1 MGDQDNMIKLKE
13 FDLSLCDE
21 DIASAYKEYSVLNYQ
36 AERPLLC
43 QLSRDI
49 RGLVDSLKRL
59 NLKIKVSSTEDS
71 EQKGS
76 SRNDAC

>member
-43 QLSRDI
+43 QLSRD
-49 RGLVDSLKRL
+49 RKSV
-59 NLKIKVSSTEDS
+59 V
-71 EQKGS
+71 
-76 SRNDAC
+76 